1 MFEVE
6 RDFAKAFFSSL
17 SLERDLQKEIVAAI
31 DETLRR
37 YDTGPW
43 ENRFGVGGVI
53 EQILGSS
60 ARAMGFEVQNVGA
73 HLQKFDLE
81 LSNGTGLSVKAQF
94 GGYSRSSR
102 VRLTNSQGAA
112 GSWDTGTFFVLTGLG
127 IGYADRD
134 LASDA
139 TLHAGDGKS
148 LDVAVVPLLHLW
160 GITPRSQKGPPP
172 AWLQELTMPKHVPG
186 YFIQLP
192 IPDRAAVT
200 APRLMSDPIALDIL
214 QSGRSP
220 RLLSDFRWSV

>member
-1 MFEVE
+1 MFNEE
-6 RDFAKAFFSSL
+6 REFARGFFSA
-17 SLERDLQKEIVAAI
+17 LERHPDIQSEILAAV

-53 EQILGSS
+53 EQVLGSA
-60 ARAMGFEVQNVGA
+60 ARALGFQVSNVGA
-73 HLQKFDLE
+73 HLQKYDLE
-81 LSNGTGLSVKAQF
+81 LPTGTGLSVKAQF
-94 GGYSRSSR
+94 GKYSRSSR

-112 GSWDTGTFFVLTGLG
+112 GSWDTGTLFVLTDVG
-127 IGYADRD
+127 IGYADAD
-134 LASDA
+134 LAPGA

-148 LDVAVVPLLHLW
+148 LDVAIIPLLHLW
-160 GITPRSQKGPPP
+160 GITPRSQNGKPPTWLSQLELPHP
-172 AWLQELTMPKHVPG
+172 APG

-192 IPDRAAVT
+192 IPDRAQVT

-220 RLLSDFRWSV
+220 RLLSDFQWSV